1 MMTIDQIVNSLEKL
15 SKGTDF
21 LFKISEN
28 KNEEIE
34 LLVDGDNPQCEDWCF
49 YITIETPDTEEER
62 KVLVR
67 NFGIY
72 TTIMMLRKM
81 FTCG

>member
-21 LFKISEN
+21 SFDISEN

-34 LLVDGDNPQCEDWCF
+34 LLVDGDNPECEDWSF
-49 YITIETPDTEEER
+49 YITVETPDTEEDLAKSLSKEF
-62 KVLVR
+62 LE
-67 NFGIY
+67 FI
-72 TTIMMLRKM
+72 
-81 FTCG
+81 

>member
-15 SKGTDF
+15 SNGTDF
-21 LFKISEN
+21 SFDISEN

-49 YITIETPDTEEER
+49 LLQLKLLRQR
-62 KVLVR
+62 K
-67 NFGIY
+67 I
-72 TTIMMLRKM
+72 
-81 FTCG
+81 